1 MITKQFFLKAMV
13 CPLIVNVKNAEELN
27 RRKNKWN

>member
-13 CPLIVNVKNAEELN
+13 CPLTMNVKNAEELN
-27 RRKNKWN
+27 RRKKNGR